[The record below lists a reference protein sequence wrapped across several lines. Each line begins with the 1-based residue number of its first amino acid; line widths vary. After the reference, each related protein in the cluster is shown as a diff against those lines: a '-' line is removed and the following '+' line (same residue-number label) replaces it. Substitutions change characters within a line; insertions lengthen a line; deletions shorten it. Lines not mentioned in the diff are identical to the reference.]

1 MVGKRLAGRIPG
13 VHLNEHGQKQAQQL
27 ANALCKAPI
36 KAIYSSPLE
45 RAVETAEPLAKML
58 DLPINIAPGII
69 ELGYGEWEG
78 KTLKQ
83 LSRLKLW
90 KVVQNKPSE
99 MRFPNGE
106 SFIEVQDRAVA
117 EVERIVAAHDEKDMV
132 ACFSHG
138 DIIRLLMAHF
148 LAVPLDEFQRIASN
162 TASISVVFV
171 PKKGRPY
178 VQHGNQ
184 VLVLE
189 FKAEKADPAAGK
201 MLASEMPP
209 TPAPAE
215 EAIQQAV
222 IAGTAPAAEPS
233 LNGKEEAI

>member
-13 VHLNEHGQKQAQQL
+13 VHLNEHGQKQAQQI
-27 ANALCKAPI
+27 ASVFAKAPI

-45 RAVETAEPLAKML
+45 RAMETAEPLAQAL
-58 DLPINIAPGII
+58 GLPVKPAPGLI

-99 MRFPNGE
+99 MRFPRGE
-106 SFIEVQDRAVA
+106 SFVEVQNRAVA
-117 EVERIVAAHDEKDMV
+117 EAERIAAEHEEKDLV

-148 LAVPLDEFQRIASN
+148 LAVPLDEFQRLASN

-178 VQHGNQ
+178 VMHVNQ
-184 VLVLE
+184 VLSLE
-189 FKAEKADPAAGK
+189 FKEEQKADPAAGK
-201 MLASEMPP
+201 MQAAD
-209 TPAPAE
+209 TPEAAQPAVMARAVPEGMAPAGDGKGE
-215 EAIQQAV
+215 
-222 IAGTAPAAEPS
+222 GTPH
-233 LNGKEEAI
+233 G